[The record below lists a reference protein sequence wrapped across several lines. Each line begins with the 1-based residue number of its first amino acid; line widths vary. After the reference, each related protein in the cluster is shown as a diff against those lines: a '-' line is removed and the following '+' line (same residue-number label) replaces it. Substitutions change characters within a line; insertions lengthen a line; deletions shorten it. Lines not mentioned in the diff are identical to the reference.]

1 MHFKTALLGL
11 NFDAFEYSWDETG
24 GATRFG
30 LTLLETE
37 NQLFMALHYMFV
49 DICENCTLSKRNRF
63 LLFLFGYE
71 PIQRTECCLFCLT

>member
-24 GATRFG
+24 GATRIG

-37 NQLFMALHYMFV
+37 NQLFMALHNMFV
-49 DICENCTLSKRNRF
+49 DICENCTLS
-63 LLFLFGYE
+63 
-71 PIQRTECCLFCLT
+71 